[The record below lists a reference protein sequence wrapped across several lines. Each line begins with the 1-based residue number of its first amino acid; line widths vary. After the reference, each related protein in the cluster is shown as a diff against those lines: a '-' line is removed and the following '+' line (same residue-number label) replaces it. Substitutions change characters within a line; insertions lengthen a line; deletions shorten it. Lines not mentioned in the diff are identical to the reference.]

1 MTAGDLPALI
11 RTELPCQAW
20 RVIYIR
26 YLCAAAVLLGTIVLV
41 HNMGA
46 TLNPVPPYGIA
57 GALFAVNILYSL
69 HLVRAA
75 GKTGRAS
82 PDAAGRSLMLQL
94 GSDLFLLTFLLHF
107 FGGVSNPLM
116 VLYVLPILLS
126 GFLLSGQA
134 TFVLT
139 ALTAVLYG
147 GMALL
152 EYQRVIPHVPVPG
165 LFPSTAYRNEPYLL
179 VVLVAFGL
187 GISLTA
193 VLSSMIGGRLRLSIS
208 DTAVGIEEE
217 LTR

>member
-26 YLCAAAVLLGTIVLV
+26 YLCAAAVVLGTIVLI

-57 GALFAVNILYSL
+57 GALFAVNVLYSL

-75 GKTGRAS
+75 KKTGRAS

-152 EYQRVIPHVPVPG
+152 EYQRVIPHLPVPG

-179 VVLVAFGL
+179 VVLVAFGF
-187 GISLTA
+187 GIGLTA
-193 VLSSMIGGRLRLSIS
+193 VLSSMISGRLRLSIS
-208 DTAVGIEEE
+208 DTAAGIEEE

>member
-46 TLNPVPPYGIA
+46 TLNPVPPYAIA
-57 GALFAVNILYSL
+57 GALVAVNALYSL

-75 GKTGRAS
+75 GKTGRVL
-82 PDAAGRSLMLQL
+82 PEAAGRSLLLQL

-107 FGGVSNPLM
+107 FGGVSNPFM
-116 VLYVLPILLS
+116 VLYMLPILLS

-134 TFVLT
+134 TLVLT

-152 EYQRVIPHVPVPG
+152 EYRRVIPHVPVPG
-165 LFPSTAYRNEPYLL
+165 LFSSTAYRNEPYLL

-193 VLSSMIGGRLRLSIS
+193 VLSSMISGRLRLSVS
-208 DTAVGIEEE
+208 DTATGIEEE